1 METTKLSSKGQI
13 IIPKIIRDSHNWQ
26 PGQEFAV
33 IDLEDGIMLQVK
45 KPFPPTTL
53 REVAGSLKYDGAPK
67 TLEDMEKAVKEGV
80 EEMWAEV
87 SEDDRD

>member
-13 IIPKIIRDSHNWQ
+13 IIPKAIRDSHNWQ

-53 REVAGSLKYDGAPK
+53 HEVAGSLKYDGASK
-67 TLEDMEKAVKEGV
+67 TLDDMEKAIEKGIK
-80 EEMWAEV
+80 EMWAEGT
-87 SEDDRD
+87 EDDCD